1 MNSTEPIIETWFPK
15 TLYICNGLHME
26 QLSVYKKEILRLIKN
41 KSIRTETK
49 YVDTTHGV
57 IENNLVNNIIFD
69 ELKQTILFHS
79 SQYLEILGYDV
90 PINIQNMWA
99 NLSKKGDY
107 LFPHNHP
114 NSLLSGA
121 FYVSV
126 TNKKDVIKFYN
137 NINDMSLPITEDK
150 FNEFN
155 FQTCTHQC
163 VAGKLII
170 FKSDFLHGCP
180 ALQGDEKIV
189 ISFNITTQR

>member
-99 NLSKKGDY
+99 NLSKKG
-107 LFPHNHP
+107 
-114 NSLLSGA
+114 G
-121 FYVSV
+121 
-126 TNKKDVIKFYN
+126 
-137 NINDMSLPITEDK
+137 LPFSPQPPK
-150 FNEFN
+150 
-155 FQTCTHQC
+155 
-163 VAGKLII
+163 
-170 FKSDFLHGCP
+170 
-180 ALQGDEKIV
+180 
-189 ISFNITTQR
+189 